1 MITAQQPPRIGF
13 LEFRDVAQTTRVML
27 LAIMVSMVVFLDG
40 TVVNLALPATE
51 RDLGGGMCSQQ
62 WVVDGYL
69 LAVAAMVLPGGAI
82 SDLFGRVPVMRCGLA
97 AFGAGSVLAATAGTP
112 AMLIAGRIVQ
122 GLGGAFLVPGSLA
135 LINSSFERADR
146 PAAIGSWTAWTST
159 AFALGPLLGGL
170 TVDFLGWRWIY
181 VLSAIPMAIGF
192 ALTFWLRQ
200 MPGPSERP
208 RVDVAGAALSAVGLT
223 ATVYALI
230 EQGRPTR
237 GWNDPRV
244 RVALVVGVAALL
256 AFVAWQR
263 RARHPMVPPGLFT
276 TRNFTGA
283 NLVTAFVY
291 GGITM
296 GSLAIALYLI
306 EVAGYSATAAGLIT
320 LPSPIMSLLFAR
332 GVGGLAARIGP
343 RIFLMTG
350 PALAGLGLL
359 LIRPSAHGFHI
370 LTDVL
375 PGRILLAIGMV
386 LAVTPLTVVNLSAAK
401 SAHSGIAAAIQ
412 NATGRT
418 SALIAVACVG
428 LITANRLTDAS
439 FTRLLQVS
447 ALLFFIGTVIGGL
460 AIRNSVVHA
469 EPVPDE
475 DDAPALSPQNRSNRG
490 LARRRP
496 VASNRGTTVDT
507 TQRPNRLAGSQSV
520 Q

>member
-13 LEFRDVAQTTRVML
+13 LRFHDVTQTTRVMV
-27 LAIMVSMVVFLDG
+27 LAIMASMVVFLDG

-62 WVVDGYL
+62 WVIDGYL

-112 AMLIAGRIVQ
+112 TMLIAGRLVQ

-135 LINSSFERADR
+135 LINSSFDRADR
-146 PAAIGSWTAWTST
+146 PAAIGSWTAWTGT

-170 TVDFLGWRWIY
+170 TVDLLGWRWIY
-181 VLSAIPMAIGF
+181 VLSAIPVAIGF
-192 ALTFWLRQ
+192 ALTFWLRPI
-200 MPGPSERP
+200 PGPAERP
-208 RVDVAGAALSAVGLT
+208 RVDVAGAALSAVGLA

-230 EQGRPTR
+230 EQGRR
-237 GWNDPRV
+237 GWDDPRV
-244 RVALVVGVAALL
+244 RVALAVGVVALL

-263 RARHPMVPPGLFT
+263 RARHPMVPPALFA

-296 GSLAIALYLI
+296 GSLAITLYLM
-306 EVAGYSATAAGLIT
+306 EVAGYSATVAGLIT

-332 GVGGLAARIGP
+332 GIGGLAARIGP
-343 RIFLMTG
+343 RGFLMTG

-359 LIRPSAHGFHI
+359 LIRPSAHRFQI

-386 LAVTPLTVVNLSAAK
+386 LVVTPLTAVNLSAVK
-401 SAHSGIAAAIQ
+401 SAQSGIAAAIQ

-428 LITANRLTDAS
+428 LIAADRMTDAS

-447 ALLFFIGTVIGGL
+447 ALLFFIGAVIGGL
-460 AIRNSVVHA
+460 VIRNSVVHA
-469 EPVPDE
+469 EPVPD
-475 DDAPALSPQNRSNRG
+475 DVAAPAPQFASSTPSPNTG
-490 LARRRP
+490 
-496 VASNRGTTVDT
+496 
-507 TQRPNRLAGSQSV
+507 
-520 Q
+520 

>member
-1 MITAQQPPRIGF
+1 MITAQQPLGIGF
-13 LEFRDVAQTTRVML
+13 VKFRDAAQTTRVML

-112 AMLIAGRIVQ
+112 AMLIAGRLVQ

-146 PAAIGSWTAWTST
+146 PAAIGSWTAWTGT
-159 AFALGPLLGGL
+159 ALALGPLLGGL

-181 VLSAIPMAIGF
+181 VLSAIPVAIGF
-192 ALTFWLRQ
+192 ALTFWLRR

-208 RVDVAGAALSAVGLT
+208 RVDVAGAALSAVGLA

-230 EQGRPTR
+230 EQGHR
-237 GWNDPRV
+237 GWHDPRV
-244 RVALVVGVAALL
+244 RVALMVGVAALL

-359 LIRPSAHGFHI
+359 LIRPSSHGFHI

-386 LAVTPLTVVNLSAAK
+386 LAITPLTAVNLSAVK

-418 SALIAVACVG
+418 SALIAVACMG

-447 ALLFFIGTVIGGL
+447 ALLFFIGAVIGGL

-475 DDAPALSPQNRSNRG
+475 VAAPVPQLASSAPSPN
-490 LARRRP
+490 
-496 VASNRGTTVDT
+496 TV
-507 TQRPNRLAGSQSV
+507 
-520 Q
+520 

>member
-1 MITAQQPPRIGF
+1 MNLR
-13 LEFRDVAQTTRVML
+13 EVAPTRRVML
-27 LAIMVSMVVFLDG
+27 VAILVSTVVFLDG
-40 TVVNLALPATE
+40 TVVNLALPATG
-51 RDLGGGMCSQQ
+51 RDIGGGMCSQQ

-82 SDLFGRVPVMRCGLA
+82 SDLFGRIPVMRFGLV
-97 AFGAGSVLAATAGTP
+97 AFGAGSMLAATAGTP
-112 AMLIAGRIVQ
+112 TTLIAGRLVQ

-146 PAAIGSWTAWTST
+146 PAAIGSWTAWTGT
-159 AFALGPLLGGL
+159 AFAVGPLLGGL
-170 TVDFLGWRWIY
+170 AVDLLGWRWIY

-192 ALTFWLRQ
+192 ALTFWLRRI
-200 MPGPSERP
+200 PAPAERA
-208 RVDVAGAALSAVGLT
+208 RVDVAGAALSAVGLA

-230 EQGRPTR
+230 EQGRR
-237 GWNDPRV
+237 GWGDPLV
-244 RVALVVGVAALL
+244 RAALVVGVAALL

-263 RARHPMVPPGLFT
+263 RAPHPMVPLRLFAA
-276 TRNFTGA
+276 RNFTGA

-320 LPSPIMSLLFAR
+320 LPSPIISLLFAR
-332 GVGGLAARIGP
+332 GVGGMAARIGP
-343 RIFLMTG
+343 RIFLLTG

-359 LIRPSAHGFHI
+359 LIRPTAHGFHVV
-370 LTDVL
+370 TDVL

-386 LAVTPLTVVNLSAAK
+386 LAITPLTAVNMSAVK
-401 SAHSGIAAAIQ
+401 SAHSGVAAAIQ

-428 LITANRLTDAS
+428 VITANRLTDAS

-447 ALLFFIGTVIGGL
+447 ALLFFIGAVIGGL
-460 AIRNSVVHA
+460 AIRNPAAPA
-469 EPVPDE
+469 EPVLDE
-475 DDAPALSPQNRSNRG
+475 SAGPP
-490 LARRRP
+490 
-496 VASNRGTTVDT
+496 
-507 TQRPNRLAGSQSV
+507 RLASSAPSPNTV
-520 Q
+520 

>member
-1 MITAQQPPRIGF
+1 MITAHQLPGIALLR
-13 LEFRDVAQTTRVML
+13 FRDAAQTTRVML

-40 TVVNLALPATE
+40 TVVNLALPATA

-82 SDLFGRVPVMRCGLA
+82 SDLFGRIPVMRCGLA

-112 AMLIAGRIVQ
+112 AMLIAGRLVQ
-122 GLGGAFLVPGSLA
+122 GFGGAFLVPGSLA
-135 LINSSFERADR
+135 LINSSFERAHR
-146 PAAIGSWTAWTST
+146 PAAIGSWTAWTGT

-170 TVDFLGWRWIY
+170 TVDLLGWRWIY
-181 VLSAIPMAIGF
+181 VLSAIPVAIGF
-192 ALTFWLRQ
+192 ALTFWLRRV
-200 MPGPSERP
+200 PGPAERP
-208 RVDVAGAALSAVGLT
+208 RVDVAGAALSAVGLA

-230 EQGRPTR
+230 EQGRR
-237 GWNDPRV
+237 GWDDPRV
-244 RVALVVGVAALL
+244 RAALVVGVVALL

-263 RARHPMVPPGLFT
+263 RARNPMVPSGLFT
-276 TRNFTGA
+276 IRNFTGA
-283 NLVTAFVY
+283 NLVTGFVY

-296 GSLAIALYLI
+296 GSLAITLYLM

-359 LIRPSAHGFHI
+359 LIGPSAHGFHI

-386 LAVTPLTVVNLSAAK
+386 LAVTPLTAVNLSAVK
-401 SAHSGIAAAIQ
+401 SAQSGIAAAIQ

-428 LITANRLTDAS
+428 LIAADRMTDAS

-447 ALLFFIGTVIGGL
+447 AALFLIGAVISGL
-460 AIRNSVVHA
+460 AIRHPAVAA
-469 EPVPDE
+469 EPALE
-475 DDAPALSPQNRSNRG
+475 DAADSMA
-490 LARRRP
+490 
-496 VASNRGTTVDT
+496 
-507 TQRPNRLAGSQSV
+507 
-520 Q
+520 

>member
-1 MITAQQPPRIGF
+1 MITVQQPLGIGF
-13 LEFRDVAQTTRVML
+13 SKFRDAAQTTRVMV

-62 WVVDGYL
+62 WVVDAYL

-112 AMLIAGRIVQ
+112 AMLIAGRVVQ

-135 LINSSFERADR
+135 LINSSFERADH
-146 PAAIGSWTAWTST
+146 PVAIGSWTAWTGT
-159 AFALGPLLGGL
+159 AFALGPPLGGL
-170 TVDFLGWRWIY
+170 TVDLLGWRWIY
-181 VLSAIPMAIGF
+181 VLSAIPVAIAF
-192 ALTFWLRQ
+192 ALTFWLRR
-200 MPGPSERP
+200 MPGRSERP
-208 RVDVAGAALSAVGLT
+208 RVDVAGAALSAIGLA

-230 EQGRPTR
+230 EQGRR
-237 GWNDPRV
+237 GWDDPRV

-263 RARHPMVPPGLFT
+263 RARHPMVPSGLFT
-276 TRNFTGA
+276 TRNFTAA

-291 GGITM
+291 GGITI
-296 GSLAIALYLI
+296 GSLAITLYLI
-306 EVAGYSATAAGLIT
+306 EVVGYSATAAGLIT

-332 GVGGLAARIGP
+332 RVGGLAALIGP

-359 LIRPSAHGFHI
+359 LIRPSANGFHI
-370 LTDVL
+370 LTDLL

-386 LAVTPLTVVNLSAAK
+386 LVVTPLTAVNLSAVK

-418 SALIAVACVG
+418 SAVIAVACVG
-428 LITANRLTDAS
+428 LITAQRLTDAS

-447 ALLFFIGTVIGGL
+447 ALLFVIGAVIGGL
-460 AIRNSVVHA
+460 AIRNSVLHA

-475 DDAPALSPQNRSNRG
+475 VAAPVPQ
-490 LARRRP
+490 LASSAP
-496 VASNRGTTVDT
+496 PTNTV
-507 TQRPNRLAGSQSV
+507 
-520 Q
+520 

>member
-1 MITAQQPPRIGF
+1 MIATKPSPGTGLVLLAPTAGS
-13 LEFRDVAQTTRVML
+13 LAKLRDVAQPTRVML

-40 TVVNLALPATE
+40 TVVNLALPATA

-62 WVVDGYL
+62 WVIDGYL

-82 SDLFGRVPVMRCGLA
+82 SDRVGRIPVMRCGLV

-112 AMLIAGRIVQ
+112 AMLIAGRVVQ

-135 LINSSFERADR
+135 LINSSFERAHR
-146 PAAIGSWTAWTST
+146 PAAIGSWTAWTGS

-181 VLSAIPMAIGF
+181 VLSAIPVAIGF
-192 ALTFWLRQ
+192 ALTFWLRR
-200 MPGPSERP
+200 MPGRSERP
-208 RVDVAGAALSAVGLT
+208 RIDVAGAALSAVGLA

-230 EQGRPTR
+230 EQGRR
-237 GWNDPRV
+237 GWDDPRV
-244 RVALVVGVAALL
+244 RVALVVGAAALL

-263 RARHPMVPPGLFT
+263 RAHHPMVPPGLFT

-291 GGITM
+291 GGLTM

-350 PALAGLGLL
+350 PALAGVGLL
-359 LIRPSAHGFHI
+359 LIHPSTHGLHI

-375 PGRILLAIGMV
+375 PGRVLLAIGMV
-386 LAVTPLTVVNLSAAK
+386 LAVTPLTAVNLSAVK

-439 FTRLLQVS
+439 VTRLLQVS
-447 ALLFFIGTVIGGL
+447 ALLFFIGTVIGGI

-469 EPVPDE
+469 ESDPDE
-475 DDAPALSPQNRSNRG
+475 VAASVPQSASSAPSPN
-490 LARRRP
+490 
-496 VASNRGTTVDT
+496 TV
-507 TQRPNRLAGSQSV
+507 
-520 Q
+520 

>member
-1 MITAQQPPRIGF
+1 MITAQQPPGIGF
-13 LEFRDVAQTTRVML
+13 LKFRDVAQTTRVML

-112 AMLIAGRIVQ
+112 AMLIAGRLVQ

-135 LINSSFERADR
+135 LINSSFERGDR
-146 PAAIGSWTAWTST
+146 PAAIGFWTAWTGT

-170 TVDFLGWRWIY
+170 TVDLLGWRWIY
-181 VLSAIPMAIGF
+181 VLSAIPVAIGF
-192 ALTFWLRQ
+192 ALTFWLRR

-208 RVDVAGAALSAVGLT
+208 RVDVAGAALSEVGLA

-230 EQGRPTR
+230 EQGRR
-237 GWNDPRV
+237 GWDDPRV
-244 RVALVVGVAALL
+244 RVALVVGVGALL

-276 TRNFTGA
+276 IRNFTGA

-296 GSLAIALYLI
+296 GSLAITLYLM

-386 LAVTPLTVVNLSAAK
+386 LVVTPLTAVNLSAVK
-401 SAHSGIAAAIQ
+401 SAQSGIAAAIQ

-447 ALLFFIGTVIGGL
+447 ALLFFIGAVIGGL

-475 DDAPALSPQNRSNRG
+475 VAVPVPHLASSAPSPN
-490 LARRRP
+490 
-496 VASNRGTTVDT
+496 
-507 TQRPNRLAGSQSV
+507 
-520 Q
+520 

>member
-1 MITAQQPPRIGF
+1 MR
-13 LEFRDVAQTTRVML
+13 
-27 LAIMVSMVVFLDG
+27 
-40 TVVNLALPATE
+40 
-51 RDLGGGMCSQQ
+51 
-62 WVVDGYL
+62 
-69 LAVAAMVLPGGAI
+69 
-82 SDLFGRVPVMRCGLA
+82 FGLV
-97 AFGAGSVLAATAGTP
+97 AFGTGSVLAAIAATP
-112 AMLIAGRIVQ
+112 AMLIAGRLVQ

-146 PAAIGSWTAWTST
+146 PAAIGFWTAWTGT

-170 TVDFLGWRWIY
+170 TVDLLGWRWIY
-181 VLSAIPMAIGF
+181 VLSAIPVAIGF

-200 MPGPSERP
+200 IPGPSERP
-208 RVDVAGAALSAVGLT
+208 RVDVAGAALSAVGLA

-230 EQGRPTR
+230 EQGRR
-237 GWNDPRV
+237 GWDDPRV

-263 RARHPMVPPGLFT
+263 RARHPMVPPALFA

-296 GSLAIALYLI
+296 GSLAITLYLM

-343 RIFLMTG
+343 RIFLMAG

-359 LIRPSAHGFHI
+359 LIHPTTHGFHVV
-370 LTDVL
+370 TDVL
-375 PGRILLAIGMV
+375 PGRVLLAIGMV
-386 LAVTPLTVVNLSAAK
+386 LAVTPMTAVSLSAVK

-418 SALIAVACVG
+418 SALIAVACMG

-447 ALLFFIGTVIGGL
+447 AALFFIGAVISAL
-460 AIRNSVVHA
+460 AIRNPAVAA
-469 EPVPDE
+469 EP
-475 DDAPALSPQNRSNRG
+475 APEEAAAC
-490 LARRRP
+490 LA
-496 VASNRGTTVDT
+496 
-507 TQRPNRLAGSQSV
+507 
-520 Q
+520 